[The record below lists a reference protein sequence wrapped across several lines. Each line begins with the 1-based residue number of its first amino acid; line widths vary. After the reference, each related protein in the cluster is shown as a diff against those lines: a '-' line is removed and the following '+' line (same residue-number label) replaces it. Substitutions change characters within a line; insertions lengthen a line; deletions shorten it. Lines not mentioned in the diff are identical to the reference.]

1 MTNESDDPSTSH
13 GDSGVNFSAAR
24 DVTIRGDVV
33 GRDKIVQNIQHIYE
47 RALTSAEEAA
57 RAHEL
62 DRQQLAEG
70 VSAYARRLQA
80 RAQRPTRTGGAP
92 YRGLLSYELSDS
104 DLFFGREAAIAALL
118 DHLSR
123 AALTVLQSESGAG
136 KTSLLQ
142 AGLMPHLL
150 DQGHLPIYLRPYDEN
165 PAFKLKRELLSD
177 LSPASTL
184 GQAPLRDFLRQA
196 GDVLGAQ
203 SALIVLIDQFEEFFT
218 RLDQPQQDA
227 FVRELA
233 ECLDDA
239 SLNVRWVLALRAEYF
254 GNLANFRPRIRG
266 PYENYFRLNA
276 LTRDEARAVVTQPLE
291 RRGVRFEDGLID
303 RVLDDLG
310 GAGIAPPQLQLVCTA
325 LFEAT
330 PSGET
335 LITRVSY
342 DQAGGAAGI
351 LSNYLE
357 RVLSR
362 ELRPD
367 QREAARRLLE
377 SLITSEQQRVIRTR
391 ADLVAELSARNITP
405 GTLDVILTQLI
416 DSRLVK
422 AEDTDHGPAYEL
434 AHDYLLDK
442 IKLDPQVKARKAAQE
457 LLEQELRANR
467 RYQTLIGA
475 DRLRVIDQFRADL
488 LISPDAERLIE
499 LSRTA
504 AQREQL
510 RRRRMRLALSAA
522 LGVIVVALII
532 IFPVQALHREWL
544 RQQALNASQVTRL
557 AGGEMIFG
565 TDEADRAAGEAP
577 RTLERIDPFE
587 IETTEVSNQQYLWC
601 VEAGSCTDRP
611 DRDPPLNDPR
621 FLDYPVTLVD
631 AQQAAAYCHWLGRRL
646 PRELEWER
654 AARGLDGRLWPW
666 GNRAPEPGRVNL
678 YPAGEIRL
686 TPQPVPV
693 AAADQDRTTDD
704 PPILNLAGNVHEW
717 TTTMA
722 KPVGNPVTD
731 YERVG
736 EWTGAMTGVWLLVRG
751 GASTVDLARITV
763 PQIVAPRDAF
773 AVLGFRCAQD
783 VK

>member
-1 MTNESDDPSTSH
+1 MTNESDDHSTNRS
-13 GDSGVNFSAAR
+13 DSGVNLSAAR
-24 DVTIRGDVV
+24 DVTIGGDVV

-47 RALTSAEEAA
+47 RALTAAEEAA
-57 RAHEL
+57 RAQVLE
-62 DRQQLAEG
+62 RQQLAEG
-70 VSAYARRLQA
+70 VSAYARRLQS
-80 RAQRPTRTGGAP
+80 RAQRPSPAGGAP
-92 YRGLLSYELSDS
+92 YRGLLPYELNDS
-104 DLFFGREAAIAALL
+104 DQFFGREAAVAALL

-142 AGLMPHLL
+142 AGLMPRLL
-150 DQGHLPIYLRPYDEN
+150 DQGHLPIYLRPYDED

-177 LSPASTL
+177 LTPAAPL
-184 GQAPLRDFLRQA
+184 GKAPLRDFLRQA

-203 SALIVLIDQFEEFFT
+203 STLIVLIDQFEEFFT

-254 GNLANFRPRIRG
+254 GNLANFRPRLRN

-276 LTRDEARAVVTQPLE
+276 LSRDEAYAVMTRPVEQ
-291 RRGVRFEDGLID
+291 RGVRFEDGLIE

-310 GAGIAPPQLQLVCTA
+310 GADIAPPQLQLVCLA
-325 LFEAT
+325 LFAAR
-330 PSGET
+330 PPGET
-335 LITRVSY
+335 LITRAAY
-342 DQAGGAAGI
+342 ELAGGAAGI

-357 RVLSR
+357 RVLST

-367 QREAARRLLE
+367 QRDAARRLLE

-422 AEDTDHGPAYEL
+422 TEETDHGLAYEL

-467 RYQTLIGA
+467 QYQTLISG
-475 DRLRVIDQFRADL
+475 DRLRVIDRFRADL
-488 LISPDAERLIE
+488 VISPDAERLLE
-499 LSRTA
+499 LSRAA
-504 AQREQL
+504 AQREQA
-510 RRRRMRLALSAA
+510 RRRRMRLALGATLA
-522 LGVIVVALII
+522 VIVTALIV

-544 RQQALNASQVTRL
+544 RQQALSASQVTRL
-557 AGGEMIFG
+557 PGGELIFG
-565 TDEADRAAGEAP
+565 TDDPDRAVEEAP
-577 RTLERIDPFE
+577 RSIKSIGTFE
-587 IETTEVSNQQYLWC
+587 IETTEVSRQQFGWC
-601 VEAGSCTDRP
+601 VEAGRCLDRP
-611 DRDPPLNDPR
+611 DRDPPLDDRSLLATPITDVSAR
-621 FLDYPVTLVD
+621 
-631 AQQAAAYCHWLGRRL
+631 QALIYCQWLGRRL

-654 AARGLDGRLWPW
+654 AARGLEGRSWPW
-666 GNRAPEPGRVNL
+666 GNLAPSPGRVNFSTTGGSL
-678 YPAGEIRL
+678 E
-686 TPQPVPV
+686 PQFVPV
-693 AAADQDRTTDD
+693 TSADQDRTTDD

-717 TTTMA
+717 TSTLA
-722 KPVGNPVTD
+722 RLAD
-731 YERVG
+731 DQRSYERIG
-736 EWTGAMTGVWLLVRG
+736 EWAGEETTELLVARG
-751 GASTVDLARITV
+751 GSPASEFQRITRAY
-763 PQIVAPRDAF
+763 PIPPTTTDRA
-773 AVLGFRCAQD
+773 LGFRCAQD